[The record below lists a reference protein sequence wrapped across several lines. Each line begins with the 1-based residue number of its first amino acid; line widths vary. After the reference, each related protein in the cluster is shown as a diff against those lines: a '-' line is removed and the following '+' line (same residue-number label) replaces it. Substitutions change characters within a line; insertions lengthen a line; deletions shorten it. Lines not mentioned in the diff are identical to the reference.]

1 MRVAYIVFVSET
13 SVIYIIYITQHFYEK
28 MIVDSDCI
36 ARLLASVERGIFKE
50 IERPTDAFARQLFVE
65 EEVFFQKVNLLNL
78 SF

>member
-1 MRVAYIVFVSET
+1 
-13 SVIYIIYITQHFYEK
+13 

-65 EEVFFQKVNLLNL
+65 EVFFPKSKFVKLTV